1 MQYFYYEFC
10 MGVGN
15 PNSKTSGWK
24 KLVKDYYY
32 LKNLIFWLRKQPS
45 APSNMQNPTSKPRT
59 WKLAAWWIRPHTST
73 GGDRWAWSTARM
85 MIRAG
90 ESAEARRKTCSS
102 ATSLPIN
109 LTQRHLVLNPRL
121 RGENKSCTHQGQANT
136 QKTRNLTIALET
148 ATFTFNIAFNNVS
161 IRS

>member
-1 MQYFYYEFC
+1 
-10 MGVGN
+10 
-15 PNSKTSGWK
+15 
-24 KLVKDYYY
+24 
-32 LKNLIFWLRKQPS
+32 
-45 APSNMQNPTSKPRT
+45 
-59 WKLAAWWIRPHTST
+59 
-73 GGDRWAWSTARM
+73 M

-148 ATFTFNIAFNNVS
+148 ATLTFNNVS
-161 IRS
+161 DHKQTLDYSTLFTSSHSPVFFSSFNYALSKNLQTDYYIVLMYLLSDFKHKALSTVDYVMKTYDGVEVPLICFLTFGTRWR